1 MIVRVKVMKEV
12 TRVLVVGKKE
22 VNREMYVRIG
32 PLRT

>member
-1 MIVRVKVMKEV
+1 MVRVKKVMKEV
-12 TRVLVVGKKE
+12 TSVLAVGKKD